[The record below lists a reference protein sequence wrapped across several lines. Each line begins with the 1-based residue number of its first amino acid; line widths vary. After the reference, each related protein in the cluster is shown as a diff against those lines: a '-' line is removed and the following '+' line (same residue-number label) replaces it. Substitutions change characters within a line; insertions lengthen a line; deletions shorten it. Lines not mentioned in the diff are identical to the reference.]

1 MKWLE
6 LQIKTTPEYE
16 EIISEILYEN
26 GATGLVIE
34 DPNDIV
40 ELSRNEKDWD
50 FIEPNLIDLGFDGIL
65 IKAYYE
71 IVNEIDVTIDN
82 IRDEVVLKPLKE
94 GKEPYGKIDTFEV
107 DDKNWA
113 NNWKNHFKTIII
125 NNHIIIKPSWES
137 YDKKKDDI
145 VIELDPGMA
154 FGTGSH
160 ETTLMC
166 AEALDQFVDKNS
178 IVYDVGCGSGIL
190 SIVAA
195 KLGAKRVTAI
205 DLDEMCVK
213 VSIENIEN
221 NDVNDI
227 VEVKQGNLLDVIEGK
242 ANIIVANIIAEIL
255 VDMINNSIDKY
266 LEPKG
271 TFIGSGIIVEKID
284 LVKDAL
290 IEHGFSIVN
299 IKENNGWACI
309 IATK

>member
-6 LQIKTTPEYE
+6 LQIKTTPEFE
-16 EIISEILYEN
+16 EIISEVLYEN
-26 GATGLVIE
+26 GATGLAIE
-34 DPNDIV
+34 DPNDIL

-71 IVNEIDVTIDN
+71 IDNGINVTIDN
-82 IRDEVVLKPLKE
+82 IKDEIERKPIKE

-113 NNWKNHFKTIII
+113 NNWKKYFKTIII

-137 YDKKKDDI
+137 YDKKDDDI

-166 AEALDQFVDKNS
+166 AEALDQFVNENS

-195 KLGAKRVTAI
+195 KLGAKQVTAI

-213 VSIENIEN
+213 ISIENAEN

-255 VDMINNSIDKY
+255 VDMINSIDKY
-266 LEPKG
+266 LELNG

-284 LVKDAL
+284 IVKDAL
-290 IEHGFSIVN
+290 IEHGFSIID

-309 IATK
+309 VATK